1 MPGVEMRTE
10 KAKLTRTL
18 RRFDMALFGACAI
31 IGFDSLA
38 YCASAGLGQAVTWLA
53 ITVVIFLIPFGLLTA
68 EVTAAFPAEGG
79 LYPRVAWPLSKLQ
92 WRTGDHDVL
101 GLECRLVGRHAD
113 RRDDRHHRR
122 LLRS

>member
-31 IGFDSLA
+31 IGFRL
-38 YCASAGLGQAVTWLA
+38 AGLLRISRPRPGLTWPA

-79 LYPRVAWPLSKLQ
+79 LDAGVAWP
-92 WRTGDHDVL
+92 
-101 GLECRLVGRHAD
+101 
-113 RRDDRHHRR
+113 
-122 LLRS
+122 